1 MKKKKTLVV
10 FLLLLA
16 AVLIG
21 DGCWIRIKA
30 VLAQVLLQRAWQ
42 QTMILGKP
50 VKAWPWADTW
60 PVARLRIERLGV
72 DAIVLEG
79 DSGEVLAFGPGH
91 LSASAQ
97 PAAEG
102 NCVLAGHRDT
112 SFTSLAAIQK
122 GDIVS
127 VQASSGKKRS
137 YQIVST
143 VVEQY
148 DHLFLEDAPTPWLT
162 LITCYPFDSPIP
174 GGPLRFVVFAREAQ
188 DSEVTVATR

>member
-1 MKKKKTLVV
+1 MKKKTLIV

-30 VLAQVLLQRAWQ
+30 VLAQVLLKRAWQ

-60 PVARLRIERLGV
+60 PVARLRVERLGV
-72 DAIVLEG
+72 DTIVLEG

-97 PAAEG
+97 PADEG

-112 SFTSLAAIQK
+112 SFTFLAAIRK

-127 VQASSGKKRS
+127 VQAQNGKELR
-137 YQIVST
+137 YRIIST
-143 VVEQY
+143 AVERY
-148 DHLFLEDAPTPWLT
+148 DYLFLEDSTTPWLT
-162 LITCYPFDSPIP
+162 LITCYPFDSPVP
-174 GGPLRFVVFAREAQ
+174 GGPLRFIVFAREVQ